1 MTAPPKKILIIRNDK
16 LGDFM
21 LAWPAI
27 SLLKKQYPDCEVTA
41 LVPEYTAAMAER
53 CEWIDRILIDDRRSS
68 TIKDIMS
75 LSENISKQQ
84 FDASISLYSEAR
96 TAIALW
102 LAGVKR
108 RVGPA
113 TKMAQFFLN
122 NRLRQKRSRSSK
134 PEYEYNI
141 DLVRH
146 YIKLC
151 GDDCK
156 ETVTPPYLKFDRQQI
171 HSLKNEYLQRNDIP
185 GSTKLILIHP
195 GTGGSA
201 INLSLQQYAELAH
214 NIAKRAEVFFI
225 ITAGP
230 GELDIAEKLSALL
243 TGLKHDIHQSTGG
256 IVEFCKFINIGDL
269 FISGSTGPLHI
280 AGALDVNTA
289 AFYPARKSATALRWQ
304 TTNSADKRLTFSP
317 EKYTG
322 ESDMQQIDMIK
333 SADNIVEMFLT

>member
-1 MTAPPKKILIIRNDK
+1 MSSQPHKVLIIRNDK

-27 SLLKKQYPDCEVTA
+27 ALLKKQYPDCEVTA
-41 LVPEYTAAMAER
+41 LVPDYTAAIAEQ

-68 TIKDIMS
+68 SIKDILG
-75 LSENISKQQ
+75 LSEAIRERQ

-108 RVGPA
+108 RIGPA
-113 TKMAQFFLN
+113 TKMAQIFLN
-122 NRLRQKRSRSSK
+122 NTLRQKRSRSSK
-134 PEYEYNI
+134 PEYEYNL
-141 DLVRH
+141 DLVRY
-146 YIKLC
+146 YIKLN
-151 GDDCK
+151 GDDCT
-156 ETVTPPYLKFDRQQI
+156 ETVTPPYLKFDGQQI
-171 HSLKNEYLQRNDIP
+171 DSLKNEYLQRHDIA
-185 GSTKLILIHP
+185 GTTKLILIHP

-201 INLSLQQYAELAH
+201 INLSLEQYAELAR
-214 NIAKRAEVFFI
+214 NIAKQAEVFFI

-230 GELDIAEKLSALL
+230 GELETAEKLSALL
-243 TGLKHDIHQSTGG
+243 SGVKHGIHQSTGG
-256 IVEFCKFINIGDL
+256 IVDFCRFINIGDI

-280 AGALDVNTA
+280 AGALNVNTA

-317 EKYTG
+317 QEYTG
-322 ESDMQQIDMIK
+322 ESDMQQIDMIR
-333 SADNIVEMFLT
+333 SADDIVKMFLA